1 MRLSLAIRLSIC
13 AVSSRTSTSP
23 LRTTSPSSNGASTT
37 RPSRS
42 APADV
47 NTRVGIST
55 GRTRPAARTTR
66 LALTSAAQVIPAP
79 SRISKQQ
86 RGAVDDPRRTS
97 RERLTKL
104 GAVGK
109 FND

>member
-1 MRLSLAIRLSIC
+1 MRLSLAMRLSIC

-42 APADV
+42 ALAEV

-55 GRTRPAARTTR
+55 GRTRPPARTTR
-66 LALTSAAQVIPAP
+66 LAFTSAAQVI
-79 SRISKQQ
+79 SRGEQDQQ
-86 RGAVDDPRRTS
+86 EQGGSVDDPRRTS
-97 RERLTKL
+97 RQRLAKL

-109 FND
+109 IDD